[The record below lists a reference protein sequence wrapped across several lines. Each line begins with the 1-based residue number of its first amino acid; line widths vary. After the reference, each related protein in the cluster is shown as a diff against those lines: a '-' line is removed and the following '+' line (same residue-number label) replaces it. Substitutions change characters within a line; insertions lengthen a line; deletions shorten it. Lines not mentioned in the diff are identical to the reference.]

1 MKRVLFAT
9 LGTVAGLVALLDF
22 KSHGHPLAAVGA
34 LPSASA
40 STPSSSAA
48 SSPAAS
54 SASSSSP
61 PRPAS
66 SGSSS
71 RSTAG
76 TASKQYTGAAVETR
90 YGVVQVAVTV
100 TGTHI
105 DSVDFV
111 RLDAFDGHSQQI
123 NSQAGPILLQETLS
137 AQSANI
143 DAVSGATYTSDGY
156 VQSLQSALDAA
167 GIK

>member
-48 SSPAAS
+48 SSP
-54 SASSSSP
+54 SASSSSS